1 MELGGFQGGHSGSI
15 LCVDIFED
23 IIVSGGENGDLCQ
36 WNGDGHLL
44 CKHTEEST
52 DCTSV
57 LISQLKK
64 DVIYAAFNDTVKIFN
79 AGDLTSPLDAFSYN
93 SDEINQIAVDEKEKY
108 LAASDDAG
116 EIKVIDLGEKK
127 LYKTLKNKHTNI
139 CASVCFRPKKPW
151 ELFTGGLD
159 SKLIHWDFSRHKCLN
174 MFDMNELNNPFETT
188 DSYMVSPPF
197 VHHLSAS
204 SDGKYLVAALE
215 NGLIAV
221 FDSTRKHLRELFSL
235 HIHTQGVS
243 QVHFIT
249 EDKFV
254 SGGND
259 CCIALWDLS
268 KSHDHPELVLPANAH
283 AVNGTSSENSIT
295 PDPLETKNQ
304 TMTDICL
311 VNKIEHTGKVNWMKP
326 FYKEQWKIII
336 GDESDKLTIKALDIL

>member
-1 MELGGFQGGHSGSI
+1 MESLGFQGEHTGSV
-15 LCVDIFED
+15 LCVDVSEEV
-23 IIVSGGENGDLCQ
+23 IVSGGENGDLCL
-36 WNGDGHLL
+36 WNLEGKLL
-44 CKHTEEST
+44 NKYKEEGT

-57 LISQLKK
+57 LLSLVKK
-64 DVIYAAFNDTVKIFN
+64 DVVYAAFNDVLKVFN
-79 AGDLTSPLDAFSYN
+79 RGDMSTPTDTFTYN

-116 EIKVIDLGEKK
+116 EIRVIDLTEKK

-139 CASVCFRPKKPW
+139 CSSVCFRPLKPW

-159 SKLIHWDFSRHKCLN
+159 SKVIHWDFSRHKCLN
-174 MFDMNELNNPFETT
+174 MFDMNELNNPFETP

-197 VHHLSAS
+197 VHHLAAS
-204 SDGKYLVAALE
+204 PNGKYLVAALE

-235 HIHTQGVS
+235 HTHTQGVS
-243 QVHFIT
+243 QVHFLSD
-249 EDKFV
+249 DKFV

-268 KSHDHPELVLPANAH
+268 KSQDHPDLVLPANAH
-283 AVNGTSSENSIT
+283 AANGTSNGISSA

-304 TMTDICL
+304 TMTDVCL
-311 VNKIEHTGKVNWMKP
+311 ITKIEHTGKINWMKP
-326 FYKEQWKIII
+326 FHQEQWKIII
-336 GDESDKLTIKALDIL
+336 ADESNKLSIKAIDV

>member
-1 MELGGFQGGHSGSI
+1 METVGFQGEHSGSV
-15 LCVDIFED
+15 LCVDISED
-23 IIVSGGENGDLCQ
+23 IVVSGGENGDLCL
-36 WNGDGHLL
+36 WNFEGKLL
-44 CKHTEEST
+44 CKYTEEDG

-57 LISQLKK
+57 LISQLRK
-64 DVIYAAFNDTVKIFN
+64 DVIYTAFNDTVKIFN
-79 AGDLTSPLDAFSYN
+79 RENWSAPVDTFSYN

-116 EIKVIDLGEKK
+116 EIRVIDLSLKK

-139 CASVCFRPKKPW
+139 CASVCFRPQKPW

-174 MFDMNELNNPFETT
+174 MFDMSELNNLFESA

-204 SDGKYLVAALE
+204 PGGKYLVAALE

-221 FDSTRKHLRELFSL
+221 FDSSRKHLRELFSL
-235 HIHTQGVS
+235 HTHTQGVS
-243 QVHFIT
+243 QVHFLS

-259 CCIALWDLS
+259 CCIASWDLS
-268 KSHDHPELVLPANAH
+268 KSHDHPDLVLSNNAH
-283 AVNGTSSENSIT
+283 VANGTSNGHTSDQ
-295 PDPLETKNQ
+295 DPLETQNQ

-311 VNKIEHTGKVNWMKP
+311 ISKIEHTGKINWMKP
-326 FYKEQWKIII
+326 FYREQWKIII
-336 GDESDKLTIKALDIL
+336 ADESNKLTIKILDV